1 MTMRYLLVADDDI
14 LWRML
19 GPALLGGER
28 PLHVVARPA
37 LAARITRGG
46 GRAMAGD
53 LVGERVYRRAFS
65 SGQEAAVVAVPTAR
79 RARVLAA
86 LRRAAPAAPV
96 VVLADEG
103 DPTAGDV
110 TLLSPAALAER
121 VVEPALER
129 ALTRARVERLR
140 AHFERAEHVL
150 VMIQDDPD
158 PDAIASALALRALLG
173 RTRGGATIGTFGT
186 IGRPENRAMTRILDI
201 DVERISP
208 AAVGNYDRVA
218 MVDAQ
223 PAFFEEAFGEID
235 LVIDHHSAEAPVR
248 ARMKDVRPSYGATST
263 ILTEYLRAVDVKVSP
278 RLATALLYGIKAD
291 TLALE
296 RGATRAD
303 MEAFAFLHGLAN
315 HGALRRIER
324 PELPAAVLDL
334 LAEAITRRR
343 LVDGVLFAHL
353 GAMPY
358 RELAAQFADLLLQ
371 VEGAEWTVVSGTI
384 EGELHIS
391 VRNVGHV
398 RAAGDLVRQAF
409 GDLGRAGGHRA
420 MAKAVIQQRDW
431 PSGDVA
437 ATISTRFLRALR
449 GGRSRTG
456 G

>member
-1 MTMRYLLVADDDI
+1 MRYVLVADEDI
-14 LWRML
+14 LWRMV
-19 GPALLGGER
+19 GPEPLGGDR
-28 PLHVVARPA
+28 PLYVVRRPA
-37 LAARITRGG
+37 LARRITRAG
-46 GRAMAGD
+46 GRAVAGD
-53 LVGERVYRRAFS
+53 LSRDSVYRRAFP
-65 SGQEAAVVAVPTAR
+65 SGAEAAVVAVPAAR
-79 RARVLAA
+79 RGRVLAA
-86 LRRAAPAAPV
+86 LRRAAPAVPI

-103 DPTAGDV
+103 DPAPPGDV
-110 TLLSPAALAER
+110 TILSRRALAER

-129 ALTRARVERLR
+129 ALTRGRVDRLR

-150 VMIQDDPD
+150 IMIQDDPD
-158 PDAIASALALRALLG
+158 PDAIASALALRVLLG

-201 DVERISP
+201 EVERIP
-208 AAVGNYDRVA
+208 AAGVRGYDRVA

-223 PAFFEEAFGEID
+223 PAFFEEPFGEVD
-235 LVIDHHSAEAPVR
+235 LVVDHHPVEVPVR
-248 ARMKDVRPSYGATST
+248 ARLKDVRPSYGATST
-263 ILTEYLRAVDVKVSP
+263 ILTEYLRAVDAKISP

-303 MEAFAFLHGLAN
+303 MEAFAYLHGLAN

-384 EGELHIS
+384 ESELHIS
-391 VRNVGHV
+391 IRNVGHV
-398 RAAGDLVRQAF
+398 RSAGDLVRQAF

-431 PSGDVA
+431 PAGDVA
-437 ATISTRFLRALR
+437 AAISARFLRALKGAR
-449 GGRSRTG
+449 GRTG
-456 G
+456 P